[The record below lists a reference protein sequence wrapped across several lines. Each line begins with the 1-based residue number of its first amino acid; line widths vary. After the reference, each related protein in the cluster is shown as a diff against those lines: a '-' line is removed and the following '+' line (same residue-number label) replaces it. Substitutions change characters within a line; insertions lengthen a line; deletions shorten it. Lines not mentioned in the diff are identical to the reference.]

1 VALVRTIGEHSPSID
16 PGARLA
22 PNAVV
27 AGQVDLGPDVS
38 VWYHA
43 VLRSEEDRIEVGART
58 NIQDAVVIHTD
69 EGAPALIGHDVQI
82 GHAAVLH
89 GCTVEPGVLIGM
101 SATLLNG
108 SRVRSGSVVAAGSV
122 VLPTCDAPEGWLIAG
137 VPARPV
143 RPVNEV
149 EQHWLATG
157 CEAYVRRAAAHGFEA
172 R

>member
-1 VALVRTIGEHSPSID
+1 MALLQTIGSHSPAID

-27 AGQVDLGPDVS
+27 AGAVTLGPDVS

-69 EGAPALIGHDVQI
+69 EGSPALIGHDVQI
-82 GHAAVLH
+82 GHAAVMH
-89 GCTVEPGVLIGM
+89 GCVVEPGVLIGM
-101 SATLLNG
+101 SATVLNG
-108 SRVRSGSVVAAGSV
+108 SRIR
-122 VLPTCDAPEGWLIAG
+122 WL
-137 VPARPV
+137 
-143 RPVNEV
+143 E
-149 EQHWLATG
+149 TG
-157 CEAYVRRAAAHGFEA
+157 CAAYVRRAAAHGFEA